1 MDSKAGL
8 SRLQNPVAAPFLFRE
23 LDELPAAARVVQ
35 ERLMDSV
42 EVGEVDKQVL
52 QDPGTP

>member
-1 MDSKAGL
+1 M
-8 SRLQNPVAAPFLFRE
+8 AAPFLFRE

-42 EVGEVDKQVL
+42 EVGEVDRQVL
-52 QDPGTP
+52 QDQGTP